1 MDELLK
7 KFGLPAPADDAY
19 GRGRDWN
26 VDLIP
31 KVNFFFHHYVVNV
44 KLLSSNVNLC
54 CFSVHYG

>member
-1 MDELLK
+1 MDELFK

-31 KVNFFFHHYVVNV
+31 KVNFFFIIM
-44 KLLSSNVNLC
+44 L
-54 CFSVHYG
+54 

>member
-1 MDELLK
+1 MDELFK

-31 KVNFFFHHYVVNV
+31 KVSIIIITYVGE
-44 KLLSSNVNLC
+44 LST
-54 CFSVHYG
+54 FI

>member
-1 MDELLK
+1 MDELFK

-31 KVNFFFHHYVVNV
+31 KVSVFIIMLENYFHLTQINAV
-44 KLLSSNVNLC
+44 
-54 CFSVHYG
+54 FSVHYG